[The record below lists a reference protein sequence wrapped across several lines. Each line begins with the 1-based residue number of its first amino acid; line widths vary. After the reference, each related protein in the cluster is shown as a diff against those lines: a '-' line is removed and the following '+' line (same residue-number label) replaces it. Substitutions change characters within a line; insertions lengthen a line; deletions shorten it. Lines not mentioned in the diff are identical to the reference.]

1 MDELHRQ
8 LITALRRL
16 SEQQFKRER
25 TQQAAQAEACQ
36 QQVETL
42 RRQVERLSA
51 QVTSL
56 TEHYTALAA
65 MLRGPWR

>member
-1 MDELHRQ
+1 MDELQRQ
-8 LITALRRL
+8 LMTALRRL
-16 SEQQFKRER
+16 SEQSERER
-25 TQQAAQAEACQ
+25 TEQAAQAEACQ

-56 TEHYTALAA
+56 TEHYAALAES
-65 MLRGPWR
+65 LRALWR

>member
-1 MDELHRQ
+1 MDELQRQ
-8 LITALRRL
+8 LMTALRRL
-16 SEQQFKRER
+16 SEQSERER
-25 TQQAAQAEACQ
+25 TTQAAQAEACQ

-56 TEHYTALAA
+56 TEHYAALAES
-65 MLRGPWR
+65 LRAQWR

>member
-1 MDELHRQ
+1 MDELQRQ
-8 LITALRRL
+8 LMDALRQL
-16 SEQQFKRER
+16 SEQSERER
-25 TQQAAQAEACQ
+25 TQQAAHAEACQ

-56 TEHYTALAA
+56 TEHYTALAES
-65 MLRGPWR
+65 LRGRWR

>member
-1 MDELHRQ
+1 MDALQQQ

-16 SEQQFKRER
+16 SEQSEQER
-25 TQQAAQAEACQ
+25 MQQAAQAEACQ
-36 QQVETL
+36 RQIESL

-56 TEHYTALAA
+56 TEHYTALAES
-65 MLRGPWR
+65 LRGRWR

>member
-1 MDELHRQ
+1 MDELQRQ
-8 LITALRRL
+8 LMTALRRL
-16 SEQQFKRER
+16 SEQSERER
-25 TQQAAQAEACQ
+25 TEQAAQAEACR

-56 TEHYTALAA
+56 TEHYAALAES
-65 MLRGPWR
+65 LRALWR

>member
-1 MDELHRQ
+1 MDELQRQ
-8 LITALRRL
+8 LMTALRRL
-16 SEQQFKRER
+16 SEQSERER
-25 TQQAAQAEACQ
+25 TEQAAQAEACQ

-56 TEHYTALAA
+56 TEHYAALAES
-65 MLRGPWR
+65 LRGLWR

>member
-1 MDELHRQ
+1 MDALQRQ
-8 LITALRRL
+8 LMTALRRL
-16 SEQQFKRER
+16 SEQSERER
-25 TQQAAQAEACQ
+25 TEQAAQAEACQ

-56 TEHYTALAA
+56 TEHYAALAES
-65 MLRGPWR
+65 LRGPWR

>member
-1 MDELHRQ
+1 MDALQRQ
-8 LITALRRL
+8 LMTALRRL
-16 SEQQFKRER
+16 SEQSERER
-25 TQQAAQAEACQ
+25 TAQAAQAEACQ

-56 TEHYTALAA
+56 TEHYAALAES
-65 MLRGPWR
+65 LRGRWR